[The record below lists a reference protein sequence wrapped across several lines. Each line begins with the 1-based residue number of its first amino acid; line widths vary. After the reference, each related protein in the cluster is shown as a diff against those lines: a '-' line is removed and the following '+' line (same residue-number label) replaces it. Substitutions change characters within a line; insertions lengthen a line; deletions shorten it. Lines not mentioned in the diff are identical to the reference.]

1 MAKQYDGQDPSF
13 KTYDDMS
20 TSQYRFVRVR
30 GEDTVDVCSA
40 TTDIMLGVL
49 HTEGDTGQGVIVRTH
64 GHTKIVLGTTIT
76 AGQLLGTDNVGRATP
91 LTVGNGGS
99 SAYIGGVC
107 TVGGAV
113 NEIGEMI
120 LQSRG
125 RGA

>member
-1 MAKQYDGQDPSF
+1 MAKQFDGQDPSF
-13 KTYDDMS
+13 TAYDDM
-20 TSQYRFVRVR
+20 TSSQFRFVVVTS
-30 GEDTVDVCSA
+30 DNTVDVCSA
-40 TTDIMLGVL
+40 TTDIILGVL
-49 HTEGDTGQGVIVRTH
+49 QDKPYTGQGAIIRTH

-76 AGQLLGTDNVGRATP
+76 AGQLLGTDNAGRATP

-99 SAYIGGVC
+99 SAYIAGIC

>member
-1 MAKQYDGQDPSF
+1 MAKQFDGQDPSF
-13 KTYDDMS
+13 KAYDS
-20 TSQYRFVRVR
+20 VTASQFRFVRMR
-30 GEDTVDVCSA
+30 GNDIVDVCSA
-40 TTDIMLGVL
+40 TTDVMVGVL
-49 HTEGDTGQGVIVRTH
+49 QTKGTTGQGVAIRTR

-99 SAYIGGVC
+99 SAYIAGIC

-125 RGA
+125 RAA